1 MGTRWLS
8 AEQQRIWRAYLLGN
22 ARLHDRLEKDLRA
35 YGVSLSE
42 YEILV
47 QLSEAPDRTQR
58 MAELANGVHQSRSR
72 LTHTISR
79 MERAGYVSRFTC
91 ASDKR
96 GVYARLTDKGY
107 ARLVEAAPAHVTGV
121 REAFVDV
128 ASPEDF
134 EALGRVFKAV
144 VDRSEHPVADATA
157 CPDDTAGSADAGAG
171 AGSPTDPV
179 RARP

>member
-8 AEQQRIWRAYLLGN
+8 AEQQQIWRAYLLGN
-22 ARLHDRLEKDLRA
+22 ARLHERLEKDLRA
-35 YGVSLSE
+35 YGLSLSE

-79 MERAGYVSRFTC
+79 MERADYVARFTC

-107 ARLVEAAPAHVTGV
+107 AVLVEAAPVHVAGV

-128 ASPEDF
+128 ASADDL
-134 EALGRVFKAV
+134 EALGRVFGAV
-144 VDRSEHPVADATA
+144 IAHSERSACDPDTEPDPATNGAD
-157 CPDDTAGSADAGAG
+157 
-171 AGSPTDPV
+171 DPANV
-179 RARP
+179 R

>member
-8 AEQQRIWRAYLLGN
+8 AEQQQIWRTYLLGN
-22 ARLHDRLEKDLRA
+22 ARLHERLEKDLRA
-35 YGVSLSE
+35 YGLSLSE

-79 MERAGYVSRFTC
+79 MERAGYVARFTC

-107 ARLVEAAPAHVTGV
+107 AVLVEAAPTHVAGV
-121 REAFVDV
+121 REAFVDA
-128 ASPEDF
+128 ASAKDF
-134 EALGRVFKAV
+134 EALGRVFAAV
-144 VDRSEHPVADATA
+144 IAHSERSAGDSDTGADPATT
-157 CPDDTAGSADAGAG
+157 DSADEPANVG
-171 AGSPTDPV
+171 
-179 RARP
+179 

>member
-1 MGTRWLS
+1 MYSESMGTRWLS
-8 AEQQRIWRAYLLGN
+8 AEQQQIWRAYLLGN

-35 YGVSLSE
+35 HGVSLSE

-96 GVYARLTDKGY
+96 GVYARLTEKGY
-107 ARLVEAAPAHVTGV
+107 ARLVEAAPSHVTGV

-128 ASPEDF
+128 ATPEDF
-134 EALGRVFKAV
+134 EALGRVFRAV
-144 VDRSEHPVADATA
+144 IARSEGPPDA
-157 CPDDTAGSADAGAG
+157 PDP
-171 AGSPTDPV
+171 SPTDADEP
-179 RARP
+179 ANIT